1 MLARG
6 FLIYQINSPGAGISF
21 VEGISVWRRED
32 LRAVRSY
39 SPAGISQKAKSIA
52 RKSDMSRLTRRRT
65 TNQLRLEF
73 IERNDVIHFCSL
85 PLGELMMLILD
96 VYSQRTVPPGE

>member
-1 MLARG
+1 MKSTHRKLEFPLLKEFRFG
-6 FLIYQINSPGAGISF
+6 EEKIYALYEVIRPQ
-21 VEGISVWRRED
+21 EY
-32 LRAVRSY
+32 LK
-39 SPAGISQKAKSIA
+39 KAKCDCE
-52 RKSDMSRLTRRRT
+52 KSDMSRLTRRRT